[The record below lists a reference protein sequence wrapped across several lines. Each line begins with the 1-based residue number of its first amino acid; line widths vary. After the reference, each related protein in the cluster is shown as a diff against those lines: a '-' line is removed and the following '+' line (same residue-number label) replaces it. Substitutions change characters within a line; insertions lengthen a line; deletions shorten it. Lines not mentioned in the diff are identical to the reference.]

1 MIKLNDNNIFIGH
14 IKQLLKDFNLPSCT
28 IITEDNADENF
39 VSGKHYIKG
48 SQLYLS
54 DGEGSLVRKITY
66 NYGKKYLNLTSNL
79 EINNLIYDRETHRYL
94 GKYLRFLRDQKHV
107 DLMSMYNCFDG
118 ETFSKNITIT
128 IDNDNEIVFKN
139 DDNYIVYQIP
149 ITLNALNLKMFDG
162 REIQL
167 GVYIDANDTYVEGST
182 KKSCRDFVLE
192 KTCKTMRTTSIF
204 KYDALVTLLRSLK
217 DPTSTNTARAT
228 TELDTILK
236 DFILNNV
243 DKMYLLVKVLK
254 SDLKSIVILE
264 DSKKYEYVDSKS
276 VWHRQEPSTIA
287 RGYYKLPV
295 FPQLFSNE
303 NLDNNYL
310 LADRLVEY
318 LTENVICPLS
328 NMHDINRFHV
338 VVAENPTKLPI
349 KSIDRIYGY
358 WTKSDTNNVIYLMQ
372 TNKDYIYN
380 IYDMLGYVDKDIE
393 NLIRKELDDVTL

>member
-48 SQLYLS
+48 SQLYLG
-54 DGEGSLVRKITY
+54 DGDGSLVRKITY

-128 IDNDNEIVFKN
+128 IGNGKKIVFKN

-149 ITLNALNLKMFDG
+149 ITLNSLNLKMFDG

-182 KKSCRDFVLE
+182 KKSCRDVVLE
-192 KTCKTMRTTSIF
+192 KTYKTMRTTSIF
-204 KYDALVTLLRSLK
+204 KYDALVTLLRPLK
-217 DPTSTNTARAT
+217 DPTSTNADHTT
-228 TELDTILK
+228 TELNTILK

-254 SDLKSIVILE
+254 SDLKSMVILE
-264 DSKKYEYVDSKS
+264 DSKEYEYVDSKS
-276 VWHRQEPSTIA
+276 VWQKPRASTIIK
-287 RGYYKLPV
+287 YPTLQV

-328 NMHDINRFHV
+328 NMHDINRFHAV
-338 VVAENPTKLPI
+338 VDENPTKLPV
-349 KSIDRIYGY
+349 KSVDRIYGY
-358 WTKSDTNNVIYLMQ
+358 WTKSDTDNVIYLMRK
-372 TNKDYIYN
+372 NRDYIYN

-393 NLIRKELDDVTL
+393 NLIRKELDDVAL

>member
-28 IITEDNADENF
+28 IITEDNTDKNF

-128 IDNDNEIVFKN
+128 IGNDKEIVFKN

-149 ITLNALNLKMFDG
+149 ITLNALDLKMFDG

-182 KKSCRDFVLE
+182 KKSCKDFVLE
-192 KTCKTMRTTSIF
+192 KTYKTMRTTSIF
-204 KYDALVTLLRSLK
+204 KYDALVTLLQSLK
-217 DPTSTNTARAT
+217 DPTITNAARTT
-228 TELDTILK
+228 TELSTILK

-243 DKMYLLVKVLK
+243 DKMYLLVRVLK
-254 SDLKSIVILE
+254 SDLKSMVILE
-264 DSKKYEYVDSKS
+264 DSKEYEYVDSKS
-276 VWHRQEPSTIA
+276 VWQKPRASTIIK
-287 RGYYKLPV
+287 YPTLQV

-328 NMHDINRFHV
+328 NMHDINRFHAV
-338 VVAENPTKLPI
+338 VDENPTKLPV
-349 KSIDRIYGY
+349 KSVDRIYGY
-358 WTKSDTNNVIYLMQ
+358 WTKSDTDNVIYLMRK
-372 TNKDYIYN
+372 NRDYIYN

-393 NLIRKELDDVTL
+393 NLIRKELDDVALQ

>member
-192 KTCKTMRTTSIF
+192 KTYKTMRTTSIF
-204 KYDALVTLLRSLK
+204 KYDALVTLLQSLK
-217 DPTSTNTARAT
+217 NPTSIN
-228 TELDTILK
+228 TILK

-254 SDLKSIVILE
+254 SDLKSMVILE
-264 DSKKYEYVDSKS
+264 DSKEYEYVDSKS
-276 VWHRQEPSTIA
+276 VWQKPRASTIIK
-287 RGYYKLPV
+287 YPTLQV

-328 NMHDINRFHV
+328 NMHDINRFHAV
-338 VVAENPTKLPI
+338 VDENPTKLPI
-349 KSIDRIYGY
+349 KSTDRIYGY

-393 NLIRKELDDVTL
+393 NLIRKELDDVALQ

>member
-28 IITEDNADENF
+28 IITEDNADENL

-79 EINNLIYDRETHRYL
+79 EINNMIYDRETHRYL

-128 IDNDNEIVFKN
+128 IGNGKKIVFKN

-149 ITLNALNLKMFDG
+149 ITLNSLNLKMFDG

-182 KKSCRDFVLE
+182 KKSCRDVVLE
-192 KTCKTMRTTSIF
+192 KTYKTMRTTSIF
-204 KYDALVTLLRSLK
+204 KYDALVTLLRPLK
-217 DPTSTNTARAT
+217 DPTSTNADHTT
-228 TELDTILK
+228 TELNTILK

-254 SDLKSIVILE
+254 SDLKSMVILE

-276 VWHRQEPSTIA
+276 VWQKPRASTIIK
-287 RGYYKLPV
+287 YPTLQV

-328 NMHDINRFHV
+328 NMHDINRFHAV
-338 VVAENPTKLPI
+338 VDENPTKLPV
-349 KSIDRIYGY
+349 KSVDRIYGY
-358 WTKSDTNNVIYLMQ
+358 WTKSDTDNVIYLMRK
-372 TNKDYIYN
+372 NRDYIYN

-393 NLIRKELDDVTL
+393 NLIRKELDDVALQ

>member
-94 GKYLRFLRDQKHV
+94 GKYLRFLRDQNHV

-128 IDNDNEIVFKN
+128 IGNDKEIVFKN

-192 KTCKTMRTTSIF
+192 KTYKIMRTTNIF
-204 KYDALVTLLRSLK
+204 KYDALITLLQSLK
-217 DPTSTNTARAT
+217 NSTNTGTTYAT
-228 TELDTILK
+228 TELNTILK

-276 VWHRQEPSTIA
+276 VWRRQEPSTIA

-338 VVAENPTKLPI
+338 VVAENSTKLPI
-349 KSIDRIYGY
+349 KSTDRIYGY

-393 NLIRKELDDVTL
+393 NLIRKELDDVAL

>member
-28 IITEDNADENF
+28 IITEDNANENF

-48 SQLYLS
+48 SQLYLG
-54 DGEGSLVRKITY
+54 DGDGSLVRKITY

-128 IDNDNEIVFKN
+128 IGKDKKIVFKN
-139 DDNYIVYQIP
+139 DDNYIIYQIP

-192 KTCKTMRTTSIF
+192 KTYKTMRTTSIF
-204 KYDALVTLLRSLK
+204 KYDALVTLLQSLK
-217 DPTSTNTARAT
+217 DPIN
-228 TELDTILK
+228 TILK

-254 SDLKSIVILE
+254 SDLKSMVILE
-264 DSKKYEYVDSKS
+264 DSKEYEYVDSKS
-276 VWHRQEPSTIA
+276 VWQKPRASTIIK
-287 RGYYKLPV
+287 YPTLQV

-328 NMHDINRFHV
+328 NMHDINRFHAV
-338 VVAENPTKLPI
+338 VDENPTKLPV
-349 KSIDRIYGY
+349 KSVDRIYGY
-358 WTKSDTNNVIYLMQ
+358 WTKSDTDNVIYLMRK
-372 TNKDYIYN
+372 NRDYIYN

-393 NLIRKELDDVTL
+393 NLIRKELDDVALQ

>member
-48 SQLYLS
+48 SQLYLG
-54 DGEGSLVRKITY
+54 DGDGSLVRKITY

-128 IDNDNEIVFKN
+128 IGNDKEIVFKN

-149 ITLNALNLKMFDG
+149 ITLNSLNLKMFDG

-167 GVYIDANDTYVEGST
+167 GVYIDANDTYVDGST

-192 KTCKTMRTTSIF
+192 KTYKTMRTTSIF
-204 KYDALVTLLRSLK
+204 KYDALVTLLQSLK
-217 DPTSTNTARAT
+217 NPTSIN
-228 TELDTILK
+228 TILK

-264 DSKKYEYVDSKS
+264 GSKKYEYVDSKS
-276 VWHRQEPSTIA
+276 VWHGQEPSTTA

-310 LADRLVEY
+310 LANRLVEY

-328 NMHDINRFHV
+328 NMHDINRFHAV
-338 VVAENPTKLPI
+338 VDENPTKLPI

-358 WTKSDTNNVIYLMQ
+358 WTKSDTDNVIYLMQ
-372 TNKDYIYN
+372 TNQDYIYN

-393 NLIRKELDDVTL
+393 NLIRKELDDVAL

>member
-48 SQLYLS
+48 SQLYLG

-128 IDNDNEIVFKN
+128 IGNDKKIVFKN

-149 ITLNALNLKMFDG
+149 ITLNALDLKMFDG

-167 GVYIDANDTYVEGST
+167 GVYIDANDAYVEGST

-192 KTCKTMRTTSIF
+192 KTYKTMRTTSIF
-204 KYDALVTLLRSLK
+204 KYDALVTLLQSLK
-217 DPTSTNTARAT
+217 NPTSIN
-228 TELDTILK
+228 TILK

-254 SDLKSIVILE
+254 SDLKSMVILE
-264 DSKKYEYVDSKS
+264 DSKEYEYVDSKS
-276 VWHRQEPSTIA
+276 VWQKPRASTIIK
-287 RGYYKLPV
+287 YPTLQV

-328 NMHDINRFHV
+328 NMHDINRFHAV
-338 VVAENPTKLPI
+338 VDENPTKLPV
-349 KSIDRIYGY
+349 KSVDRIYGY
-358 WTKSDTNNVIYLMQ
+358 WTKSDTDNVIYLMRK
-372 TNKDYIYN
+372 NRDYIYN

-393 NLIRKELDDVTL
+393 NLIRKELDDVALQ

>member
-28 IITEDNADENF
+28 IITEDNVDENF

-128 IDNDNEIVFKN
+128 IGNDKEIVFKN

-149 ITLNALNLKMFDG
+149 ITLNSLNLKMFDG
-162 REIQL
+162 CEIQL
-167 GVYIDANDTYVEGST
+167 GIYIDANDTYVEGST
-182 KKSCRDFVLE
+182 KKSCKDFVLE
-192 KTCKTMRTTSIF
+192 KTYKTMRTTNIF
-204 KYDALVTLLRSLK
+204 KYDALVTLLQSLK
-217 DPTSTNTARAT
+217 DPTSTNAAR
-228 TELDTILK
+228 TILK

-254 SDLKSIVILE
+254 SDLKSMVILE
-264 DSKKYEYVDSKS
+264 DSKEYEYVDSKS
-276 VWHRQEPSTIA
+276 VWQKPRASTIIK
-287 RGYYKLPV
+287 YPTLQV

-328 NMHDINRFHV
+328 NMHDINRFHAV
-338 VVAENPTKLPI
+338 VDENPTKLPI

-358 WTKSDTNNVIYLMQ
+358 WTKSDTDNVIYLMRK
-372 TNKDYIYN
+372 NRDYIYN

-393 NLIRKELDDVTL
+393 NLIRKELDDVALQ

>member
-28 IITEDNADENF
+28 IITEDNADKNF

-54 DGEGSLVRKITY
+54 DGKGSLVRKITY

-79 EINNLIYDRETHRYL
+79 EINNMIYDRETHRYL

-128 IDNDNEIVFKN
+128 IGNDKEIVFKN

-192 KTCKTMRTTSIF
+192 KTYKTMRTTNIF
-204 KYDALVTLLRSLK
+204 KYDALVTLLQSLK
-217 DPTSTNTARAT
+217 DPTSTNAARTT
-228 TELDTILK
+228 TELNTILK

-254 SDLKSIVILE
+254 SDLKSMVILE
-264 DSKKYEYVDSKS
+264 DSKEYEYVDSKS
-276 VWHRQEPSTIA
+276 VWQKPRASTIIK
-287 RGYYKLPV
+287 YPTLQV

-328 NMHDINRFHV
+328 NMHDINRFHAV
-338 VVAENPTKLPI
+338 VDENPTKLPV
-349 KSIDRIYGY
+349 KSVDRIYGY
-358 WTKSDTNNVIYLMQ
+358 WTKSDTDNVIYLMRK
-372 TNKDYIYN
+372 NRDYIYN

-393 NLIRKELDDVTL
+393 NLIRKELDDVALQ

>member
-79 EINNLIYDRETHRYL
+79 EINNMIYDRETHRYL

-128 IDNDNEIVFKN
+128 IGNDKEIVFKN

-149 ITLNALNLKMFDG
+149 ITLNSLNLKMFDG

-192 KTCKTMRTTSIF
+192 KTYKTMRTTSIF
-204 KYDALVTLLRSLK
+204 KYDALVTLLQSLK
-217 DPTSTNTARAT
+217 DPTITNAARTT
-228 TELDTILK
+228 TELSTILK

-254 SDLKSIVILE
+254 SDLKSMVILE
-264 DSKKYEYVDSKS
+264 DSKEYEYVDSKS
-276 VWHRQEPSTIA
+276 VWQKPRASTIIK
-287 RGYYKLPV
+287 YPTLQV

-328 NMHDINRFHV
+328 NMHDINRFHAV
-338 VVAENPTKLPI
+338 VDENPTKLPV
-349 KSIDRIYGY
+349 KSVDRIYGY
-358 WTKSDTNNVIYLMQ
+358 WTKSDTDNVIYLMRK
-372 TNKDYIYN
+372 NRDYIYN

-393 NLIRKELDDVTL
+393 NLIRKELDDVALQ

>member
-39 VSGKHYIKG
+39 VIGKHYIKG

-54 DGEGSLVRKITY
+54 DGKDSLVRKITY

-128 IDNDNEIVFKN
+128 IGNDNEIVFKN

-149 ITLNALNLKMFDG
+149 ITLNSLNLKMFDG

-182 KKSCRDFVLE
+182 KKSCRDVVLE
-192 KTCKTMRTTSIF
+192 KTYKTMRTTSIF
-204 KYDALVTLLRSLK
+204 KYDALVTLLRPLK
-217 DPTSTNTARAT
+217 DPTSTNADHTT
-228 TELDTILK
+228 TELNTILK

-254 SDLKSIVILE
+254 SDLKSMVILE
-264 DSKKYEYVDSKS
+264 DSKEYEYVDSKS
-276 VWHRQEPSTIA
+276 VWQKPRASTIIK
-287 RGYYKLPV
+287 YPTLQV

-328 NMHDINRFHV
+328 NMHDINRFHAAV
-338 VVAENPTKLPI
+338 DENPTKLPV
-349 KSIDRIYGY
+349 KSVDRIYGY
-358 WTKSDTNNVIYLMQ
+358 WTKSDTDNVIYLMRK
-372 TNKDYIYN
+372 NRDYIHN

-393 NLIRKELDDVTL
+393 NLIRKELDDVAL

>member
-28 IITEDNADENF
+28 IITEDNVDENF

-48 SQLYLS
+48 SQLYLG

-128 IDNDNEIVFKN
+128 IGNDKEIVFKN

-167 GVYIDANDTYVEGST
+167 GVYIDANDTYIEGST

-192 KTCKTMRTTSIF
+192 KTYKTMRTTSIF
-204 KYDALVTLLRSLK
+204 KYDALVTLLQSLK

-228 TELDTILK
+228 IE

-254 SDLKSIVILE
+254 SDLKSMVILE
-264 DSKKYEYVDSKS
+264 DSKEYEYVDSKS
-276 VWHRQEPSTIA
+276 VWQKPRASTIIK
-287 RGYYKLPV
+287 YPTLQV

-328 NMHDINRFHV
+328 NMHDINRFHAV
-338 VVAENPTKLPI
+338 VDENPTKLPV
-349 KSIDRIYGY
+349 KSVDRIYGY
-358 WTKSDTNNVIYLMQ
+358 WTKSDTDNVIYLMRK
-372 TNKDYIYN
+372 NRDYIYN

-393 NLIRKELDDVTL
+393 NLIRKELDDVAL

>member
-28 IITEDNADENF
+28 IITEDNADKNF

-128 IDNDNEIVFKN
+128 IGNDKEIVFKN

-149 ITLNALNLKMFDG
+149 ITLNSLNLKMFDG

-167 GVYIDANDTYVEGST
+167 GVYIDANDAYVEGST

-192 KTCKTMRTTSIF
+192 KTYKTMRTTSIF
-204 KYDALVTLLRSLK
+204 KYDALVTLLQSLK

-228 TELDTILK
+228 IELNTILK

-254 SDLKSIVILE
+254 SALKSMVILE
-264 DSKKYEYVDSKS
+264 DSKEYEYVDSKS
-276 VWHRQEPSTIA
+276 VWQKPRASTIIK
-287 RGYYKLPV
+287 YPTLQV

-328 NMHDINRFHV
+328 NMHDINRFHAV
-338 VVAENPTKLPI
+338 VDENPTKLPV
-349 KSIDRIYGY
+349 KSVDRIYGY
-358 WTKSDTNNVIYLMQ
+358 WTKSDTDNVIYLMRK
-372 TNKDYIYN
+372 NRDYIYN

-393 NLIRKELDDVTL
+393 NLIRKELDDVALQ

>member
-128 IDNDNEIVFKN
+128 IGNDKEIVFKN

-149 ITLNALNLKMFDG
+149 ITLNALDLKMFDG

-182 KKSCRDFVLE
+182 KKSCKDFVLE
-192 KTCKTMRTTSIF
+192 KTYKTMRTTSIF
-204 KYDALVTLLRSLK
+204 KYDALVTLLQSLK
-217 DPTSTNTARAT
+217 DPTITNAARTT
-228 TELDTILK
+228 TELSTILK

-254 SDLKSIVILE
+254 SALKSMVILE
-264 DSKKYEYVDSKS
+264 DSKEYEYVDSKS
-276 VWHRQEPSTIA
+276 VWQKPRASTIIK
-287 RGYYKLPV
+287 YPTLQV

-328 NMHDINRFHV
+328 NMHDINRFHAV
-338 VVAENPTKLPI
+338 VGENPTKLPV
-349 KSIDRIYGY
+349 KSVDRIYGY
-358 WTKSDTNNVIYLMQ
+358 WTKSDTDNVIYLMRK
-372 TNKDYIYN
+372 NRDYIYN

-393 NLIRKELDDVTL
+393 NLIRKELDDVALQ

>member
-128 IDNDNEIVFKN
+128 IGNDKEIVFKN

-149 ITLNALNLKMFDG
+149 ITLNSLNLKMFDG

-182 KKSCRDFVLE
+182 KKSCKDFVLE
-192 KTCKTMRTTSIF
+192 KTYKTMRTTNIF
-204 KYDALVTLLRSLK
+204 KYDALVTLLQSLK
-217 DPTSTNTARAT
+217 DTSTN
-228 TELDTILK
+228 TILK
-236 DFILNNV
+236 DFILNNT

-328 NMHDINRFHV
+328 NMHDINRFHAV
-338 VVAENPTKLPI
+338 VDENPTKLPV
-349 KSIDRIYGY
+349 KSVDRIYGY
-358 WTKSDTNNVIYLMQ
+358 WTKSDTDNVIYLMRK
-372 TNKDYIYN
+372 NRDYIYN
-380 IYDMLGYVDKDIE
+380 VYDMLGYVDKDIE
-393 NLIRKELDDVTL
+393 NLIRKELDDVALQ

>member
-149 ITLNALNLKMFDG
+149 ITLNSLNLKMFDG

-192 KTCKTMRTTSIF
+192 KTYKTMRTTSIF
-204 KYDALVTLLRSLK
+204 KYDALVTLLQSLK
-217 DPTSTNTARAT
+217 DSTSTN
-228 TELDTILK
+228 TILK

-276 VWHRQEPSTIA
+276 VWRGQEPSTIA

-328 NMHDINRFHV
+328 NMHDINRFHAV
-338 VVAENPTKLPI
+338 VDENPTKLPV
-349 KSIDRIYGY
+349 KSVDRIYGY
-358 WTKSDTNNVIYLMQ
+358 WTKSDTDNVIYLMRK
-372 TNKDYIYN
+372 NRDYIYN

-393 NLIRKELDDVTL
+393 NLIRKELDDVAL

>member
-39 VSGKHYIKG
+39 VIGKHYIKG

-79 EINNLIYDRETHRYL
+79 EINNMIYDRETHRYL

-128 IDNDNEIVFKN
+128 IGNDKEIVFKN

-149 ITLNALNLKMFDG
+149 ITLNSLNLKMFDG

-192 KTCKTMRTTSIF
+192 KTYKTMRTTSIF
-204 KYDALVTLLRSLK
+204 KYDALVTLLQSLK
-217 DPTSTNTARAT
+217 DPTSIS
-228 TELDTILK
+228 TILR

-243 DKMYLLVKVLK
+243 DKMHLLVKVLK

-276 VWHRQEPSTIA
+276 VWHGQEPSTTA

-328 NMHDINRFHV
+328 NMHDINRFHAV
-338 VVAENPTKLPI
+338 VDENPTKLPI

-393 NLIRKELDDVTL
+393 NLIRKELDDVALQ

>member
-14 IKQLLKDFNLPSCT
+14 IKQLLKDFNHPYCT
-28 IITEDNADENF
+28 IITEDNANENF

-48 SQLYLS
+48 SQLYLG
-54 DGEGSLVRKITY
+54 DGDGSLVRKITY

-128 IDNDNEIVFKN
+128 IGKDKEIVFKN

-149 ITLNALNLKMFDG
+149 ITLNSLNLKMFDG

-192 KTCKTMRTTSIF
+192 KTYKTMRTTSIF
-204 KYDALVTLLRSLK
+204 KYDALVTLLQSLK
-217 DPTSTNTARAT
+217 DPTN
-228 TELDTILK
+228 TILK

-276 VWHRQEPSTIA
+276 VWHGQEPSTTA

-328 NMHDINRFHV
+328 NMHDINRFHAV
-338 VVAENPTKLPI
+338 VDENPTKLPI

-393 NLIRKELDDVTL
+393 NLIRKELDDVALQ

>member
-28 IITEDNADENF
+28 IITEDNADKNF

-128 IDNDNEIVFKN
+128 IGNDKEIVFKN

-149 ITLNALNLKMFDG
+149 ITLNSLNLKMFDG

-167 GVYIDANDTYVEGST
+167 GVYIDANDAYVEGST

-192 KTCKTMRTTSIF
+192 KTYKTMRTTSIF
-204 KYDALVTLLRSLK
+204 KYDALVTLLQSLK

-228 TELDTILK
+228 IELNTILK

-254 SDLKSIVILE
+254 SDLKSMVILE
-264 DSKKYEYVDSKS
+264 DSKEYEYVDSKS
-276 VWHRQEPSTIA
+276 VWQKPRASTIIK
-287 RGYYKLPV
+287 YPTLQV

-328 NMHDINRFHV
+328 NMHDINRFHAV
-338 VVAENPTKLPI
+338 VDENPTKLPV
-349 KSIDRIYGY
+349 KSVDRIYGY
-358 WTKSDTNNVIYLMQ
+358 WTKSDTDNVIYLMRK
-372 TNKDYIYN
+372 NRDYIYN

-393 NLIRKELDDVTL
+393 NLIRKELDDVALQ

>member
-48 SQLYLS
+48 SQLYLG
-54 DGEGSLVRKITY
+54 DGDGSLVRKITY

-128 IDNDNEIVFKN
+128 IGNGKEIVFKN
-139 DDNYIVYQIP
+139 DNNYIVYQIP
-149 ITLNALNLKMFDG
+149 ITLNSLNLKMFDG

-167 GVYIDANDTYVEGST
+167 GVYIDANDTYVDGST
-182 KKSCRDFVLE
+182 KKSCKDFVLE
-192 KTCKTMRTTSIF
+192 KTYKTMRTTNIF
-204 KYDALVTLLRSLK
+204 KYDALVTLLQSLK
-217 DPTSTNTARAT
+217 DPTSTNTALAT
-228 TELDTILK
+228 TELSTILK

-254 SDLKSIVILE
+254 SDLKSMVILE
-264 DSKKYEYVDSKS
+264 DSKEYEYVDSKS
-276 VWHRQEPSTIA
+276 VWQKPRASTIIK
-287 RGYYKLPV
+287 YPTLQV

-328 NMHDINRFHV
+328 NMHDINRFHAV
-338 VVAENPTKLPI
+338 VDENPTKLPV
-349 KSIDRIYGY
+349 KSVDRVYGY
-358 WTKSDTNNVIYLMQ
+358 WTKSDTDNVIYLMRK
-372 TNKDYIYN
+372 NRDYIYN

-393 NLIRKELDDVTL
+393 NLIRKELDDVALQ

>member
-192 KTCKTMRTTSIF
+192 KTYKTMRTTSIF
-204 KYDALVTLLRSLK
+204 KYDALVTLLQSLK
-217 DPTSTNTARAT
+217 NPTSIN
-228 TELDTILK
+228 TILK

-254 SDLKSIVILE
+254 SDLKSMVILE
-264 DSKKYEYVDSKS
+264 DSKEYEYVDSKS
-276 VWHRQEPSTIA
+276 VWQKPRASTIIK
-287 RGYYKLPV
+287 YPTLQV

-349 KSIDRIYGY
+349 KSTDRIYGY

-393 NLIRKELDDVTL
+393 NLIRKELDDVAL

>member
-54 DGEGSLVRKITY
+54 DGEGPLVRKITY

-128 IDNDNEIVFKN
+128 IGNDKEIVFKN

-149 ITLNALNLKMFDG
+149 ITLNVLNLKMFDG

-182 KKSCRDFVLE
+182 KKSCRDVVLE
-192 KTCKTMRTTSIF
+192 KTYKTMRTTSIF
-204 KYDALVTLLRSLK
+204 KYDALVTLLRPLK
-217 DPTSTNTARAT
+217 DPTSTNADHTT
-228 TELDTILK
+228 TELNTILK

-254 SDLKSIVILE
+254 SDLKSMVILE
-264 DSKKYEYVDSKS
+264 DSKEYEYVDSKS
-276 VWHRQEPSTIA
+276 VWQKPRASTIIK
-287 RGYYKLPV
+287 YPTLQV

-328 NMHDINRFHV
+328 NMHDINRFHAV
-338 VVAENPTKLPI
+338 VDENPTKLPV
-349 KSIDRIYGY
+349 KSVDRIYGY
-358 WTKSDTNNVIYLMQ
+358 WTKSDTDNVIYLMRK
-372 TNKDYIYN
+372 NRDYIYN

-393 NLIRKELDDVTL
+393 NLIRKELDDVALQ

>member
-28 IITEDNADENF
+28 IITEDNADKNF

-48 SQLYLS
+48 SQLYLG
-54 DGEGSLVRKITY
+54 DGDGSLVRKITY

-128 IDNDNEIVFKN
+128 IGNDKEIVFKN
-139 DDNYIVYQIP
+139 DDNYIIYQIP

-167 GVYIDANDTYVEGST
+167 GVYIDANDTYVDGST

-192 KTCKTMRTTSIF
+192 ETYKTMRTTSIF
-204 KYDALVTLLRSLK
+204 KYDALVTLLQSLK
-217 DPTSTNTARAT
+217 NPTSIN
-228 TELDTILK
+228 TILK

-276 VWHRQEPSTIA
+276 VWRRQEPSTIA
-287 RGYYKLPV
+287 RGYYKLPI

-328 NMHDINRFHV
+328 NMHDINRFHAV
-338 VVAENPTKLPI
+338 VDENPTKLPI

-358 WTKSDTNNVIYLMQ
+358 WTKSDTDNVIYLMQ
-372 TNKDYIYN
+372 TNQDYIYN

-393 NLIRKELDDVTL
+393 NLIRKELDDVAL

>member
-28 IITEDNADENF
+28 IITEDNTDKNF

-128 IDNDNEIVFKN
+128 IGNDKEIVFKN

-149 ITLNALNLKMFDG
+149 ITLNALDLKMFDG

-182 KKSCRDFVLE
+182 KKSCKDFVLE
-192 KTCKTMRTTSIF
+192 KTYKTMRTTSIF
-204 KYDALVTLLRSLK
+204 KYDALVTLLQSLK
-217 DPTSTNTARAT
+217 DPTITNAARTT
-228 TELDTILK
+228 TELSTILK

-254 SDLKSIVILE
+254 SDLKSMVILE
-264 DSKKYEYVDSKS
+264 DSKEYEYVDSKS
-276 VWHRQEPSTIA
+276 VWQKPRASTIIK
-287 RGYYKLPV
+287 YPTLQV

-328 NMHDINRFHV
+328 NMHDINRFHAV
-338 VVAENPTKLPI
+338 VDENPTKLPV
-349 KSIDRIYGY
+349 KSVDRIYGY
-358 WTKSDTNNVIYLMQ
+358 WTKSDTDNVIYLMRK
-372 TNKDYIYN
+372 NRDYIYN

-393 NLIRKELDDVTL
+393 NLIRKELDDVALQ

>member
-48 SQLYLS
+48 SQLYLG
-54 DGEGSLVRKITY
+54 DGDGSLVRKITY

-128 IDNDNEIVFKN
+128 IGNDKEIVFKN
-139 DDNYIVYQIP
+139 DNNYIVYQIP
-149 ITLNALNLKMFDG
+149 ITLNSLNLKMFDG

-167 GVYIDANDTYVEGST
+167 GVYIDANDAYIEGST

-192 KTCKTMRTTSIF
+192 KTYKTMRTTSIF
-204 KYDALVTLLRSLK
+204 KYDALVTLLQSLK
-217 DPTSTNTARAT
+217 DPTSTSTARAT
-228 TELDTILK
+228 IELNTILK

-254 SDLKSIVILE
+254 SDLKSMVILE
-264 DSKKYEYVDSKS
+264 DSKEYEYVDSKS
-276 VWHRQEPSTIA
+276 VWQKPRASTIIK
-287 RGYYKLPV
+287 YPTLQV

-328 NMHDINRFHV
+328 NMHDINRFHAV
-338 VVAENPTKLPI
+338 VDENPTKLPV
-349 KSIDRIYGY
+349 KSVDRIYGY
-358 WTKSDTNNVIYLMQ
+358 WTKSDTDNVIYLMRK
-372 TNKDYIYN
+372 NRDYIYN

-393 NLIRKELDDVTL
+393 NLIRKELDDVAL

>member
-28 IITEDNADENF
+28 IITEDNADKNF

-128 IDNDNEIVFKN
+128 IGNDKEIVFKN

-149 ITLNALNLKMFDG
+149 ITLNSLNLKMFDG

-167 GVYIDANDTYVEGST
+167 GVYIDANDAYVEGST

-192 KTCKTMRTTSIF
+192 KTYKTMRTTSIF
-204 KYDALVTLLRSLK
+204 KYDALVTLLQSLK

-228 TELDTILK
+228 IELNTILK

-254 SDLKSIVILE
+254 SDLKSMVILE
-264 DSKKYEYVDSKS
+264 DSKEYEYVDFKS
-276 VWHRQEPSTIA
+276 VWQKPRASTIIK
-287 RGYYKLPV
+287 YPTLQV

-328 NMHDINRFHV
+328 NMHDINRFHAV
-338 VVAENPTKLPI
+338 VDENPTKLPV
-349 KSIDRIYGY
+349 KSVDRIYGY
-358 WTKSDTNNVIYLMQ
+358 WTKSDTDNVIYLMRK
-372 TNKDYIYN
+372 NRDYIYN

-393 NLIRKELDDVTL
+393 NLIRKELDDVALQ

>member
-48 SQLYLS
+48 SQLYLG
-54 DGEGSLVRKITY
+54 DGEGPLVRKITY

-79 EINNLIYDRETHRYL
+79 EINNMIYDRETHRYL

-128 IDNDNEIVFKN
+128 IGNGKKIVFKN

-149 ITLNALNLKMFDG
+149 ITLNSLNLKMFDG

-182 KKSCRDFVLE
+182 KKSCRDVVLE
-192 KTCKTMRTTSIF
+192 KTYKTMRTTSIF
-204 KYDALVTLLRSLK
+204 KYDALVTLLQSLK
-217 DPTSTNTARAT
+217 DPTSTN
-228 TELDTILK
+228 TILK

-254 SDLKSIVILE
+254 SDLKSMVILE
-264 DSKKYEYVDSKS
+264 DSKEYEYVDSKS
-276 VWHRQEPSTIA
+276 VWQKPRASTIIK
-287 RGYYKLPV
+287 YPTLQV

-328 NMHDINRFHV
+328 NMHDINRFHAV
-338 VVAENPTKLPI
+338 VDENPTKLPV
-349 KSIDRIYGY
+349 KSVDRIYGY
-358 WTKSDTNNVIYLMQ
+358 WTKSDTDNVIYLMRK
-372 TNKDYIYN
+372 NRDYIYN

-393 NLIRKELDDVTL
+393 NLIRKELDDVALQ

>member
-39 VSGKHYIKG
+39 VIGKHYIKG

-128 IDNDNEIVFKN
+128 IGNDKEIVFKN

-149 ITLNALNLKMFDG
+149 ITLNSLNLKMFDG

-192 KTCKTMRTTSIF
+192 KTYKTMRTTSIF
-204 KYDALVTLLRSLK
+204 KYDALVTLLQSLK
-217 DPTSTNTARAT
+217 DPTS
-228 TELDTILK
+228 IKK

-276 VWHRQEPSTIA
+276 VWHGQEPSTTA

-328 NMHDINRFHV
+328 NMHDINRFHAV
-338 VVAENPTKLPI
+338 VDENPTKLPI

-358 WTKSDTNNVIYLMQ
+358 WTKSDTDNVIYLMQ
-372 TNKDYIYN
+372 TNQDYIYN

-393 NLIRKELDDVTL
+393 NLIRKELDDVALQ

>member
-128 IDNDNEIVFKN
+128 IGNDKEIVFKN

-149 ITLNALNLKMFDG
+149 ITLNSLNLKMFDG

-182 KKSCRDFVLE
+182 KKSCRDSVLE
-192 KTCKTMRTTSIF
+192 KTYKIMRKTNIF
-204 KYDALVTLLRSLK
+204 KYDALITLLQSLK
-217 DPTSTNTARAT
+217 DSTST
-228 TELDTILK
+228 DIILK

-276 VWHRQEPSTIA
+276 V
-287 RGYYKLPV
+287 
-295 FPQLFSNE
+295 
-303 NLDNNYL
+303 
-310 LADRLVEY
+310 
-318 LTENVICPLS
+318 
-328 NMHDINRFHV
+328 
-338 VVAENPTKLPI
+338 
-349 KSIDRIYGY
+349 
-358 WTKSDTNNVIYLMQ
+358 
-372 TNKDYIYN
+372 
-380 IYDMLGYVDKDIE
+380 
-393 NLIRKELDDVTL
+393 